1 MKFPVLAA
9 VAGAIAAIAWAQT
22 AGIPAHGP
30 AVVLFDGTDL
40 SHFDT
45 FSPSRGLNNDRGY
58 LFSVENGAIHVS
70 GEEYGFLITKE
81 DYENYY
87 LSAEFKWG
95 EATHP
100 PRVGK
105 ARDAG
110 ILYDV
115 TGPMTIWPS
124 SVEFQMQEGAT
135 GDIYL
140 CNGFALTSRDGRRI
154 TGKPGQYVGINRIGK
169 GEWKDVTGF
178 RDPNGDPEKPHG
190 EWNQV
195 ELVVQG
201 DHVTYYV
208 NGKLV
213 NEASQTVVTGGKI
226 IFQSEGAEVWYR
238 NIRLYP
244 LT

>member
-1 MKFPVLAA
+1 MRVSILAFAASLLAA
-9 VAGAIAAIAWAQT
+9 Q
-22 AGIPAHGP
+22 IPTHGP
-30 AVVLFDGTDL
+30 AIVLFDGANL
-40 SHFDT
+40 NQFET
-45 FSPSRGLNNDRGY
+45 FSPSKGLNNDTDH
-58 LFSVENGAIHVS
+58 LFTIENGVIHVS
-70 GEEYGFLITKE
+70 GKEYGFLITKQE
-81 DYENYY
+81 YENYY

-95 EATHP
+95 DATWP
-100 PRVGK
+100 PRAGK

-115 TGPMTIWPS
+115 TGPLSVWPS
-124 SVEFQMQEGAT
+124 SIEFQIQEGAT

-140 CNGFALTSRDGRRI
+140 CNSFAVTSREGNRMIGR
-154 TGKPGQYVGINRIGK
+154 PGQYVGINRFNK
-169 GEWKDVTGF
+169 GAWKDETGY

-201 DHVTYYV
+201 DRVIYYV

-213 NEASQTVVTGGKI
+213 NEASQTVVTKGKI
-226 IFQSEGAEVWYR
+226 IFQSEGAEVFYR